1 MLARSAFTGVAL
13 IVLVACAPKAKEQ
26 AAPPAAVDSAAV
38 VSAAAGYW
46 PRWIAAV
53 TAGDMAAMGG
63 LVSDSVRLDLKGFA
77 PMVGK
82 AAFLATF
89 EPLMKATKMDS
100 EVITPELTTAISN
113 ELAYQTGD
121 YVETMTTAGKTQT
134 EYGRYAAAIG
144 KGADGQWRLS
154 YIMAFADS
162 LVPVKK

>member
-1 MLARSAFTGVAL
+1 MLTRSAFTGFAL
-13 IVLVACAPKAKEQ
+13 AALVACAPKAEEQ
-26 AAPPAAVDSAAV
+26 AAPPATVDSAAV
-38 VSAAAGYW
+38 VSAAVGYW

-63 LVSDSVRLDLKGFA
+63 LVSDSVRLDLKGFP
-77 PMVGK
+77 PMIGK
-82 AAFLATF
+82 AAFVATF
-89 EPLMKATKMDS
+89 EPLMKTMKMDS
-100 EVITPELTTAISN
+100 EVMTPEQTTAISN

-121 YVETMTTAGKTQT
+121 YVEATTAAGKSQT

-162 LVPVKK
+162 IVPVKK